1 MSKTMRTISEIEED
15 ICVAKRK
22 VDKAHSSSELTVAIN
37 ELSHLNFELS
47 QAEQFKASSKE
58 NAEHLALEE
67 IRRWAN
73 GSHAHLSQAPGYA
86 IGYKDGIGQA
96 KEIVC
101 GILDRYSTENGQG

>member
-1 MSKTMRTISEIEED
+1 MRTISEIEEA

-22 VDKAHSSSELTVAIN
+22 VDNAHASSELTTAIN

-47 QAEQFKASSKE
+47 QAEQFKATGKE
-58 NAEHLALEE
+58 NAERMALEE

-86 IGYKDGIGQA
+86 RGYKEGIGQA

-101 GILDRYSTENGQG
+101 DILARYFKDNEQG

>member
-1 MSKTMRTISEIEED
+1 MRTISEIEEA

-47 QAEQFKASSKE
+47 QAEHFKASGKE
-58 NAEHLALEE
+58 NAERMALEE
-67 IRRWAN
+67 IRQWAN

-86 IGYKDGIGQA
+86 RGYRDGIGQA

-101 GILDRYSTENGQG
+101 DILGRYFAEN

>member
-1 MSKTMRTISEIEED
+1 MIMTMRTIAEIEED
-15 ICVAKRK
+15 ICVAKLK

-47 QAEQFKASSKE
+47 QAEQFKASGKE

-73 GSHAHLSQAPGYA
+73 SCHAHLSQAPGYA
-86 IGYKDGIGQA
+86 RGYKEGIGVA

-101 GILDRYSTENGQG
+101 GILERCLGENEQG

>member
-1 MSKTMRTISEIEED
+1 MRTIAEIEED
-15 ICVAKRK
+15 ICVAKHK

-47 QAEQFKASSKE
+47 QAEQFKASGKE

-67 IRRWAN
+67 IRQWAN
-73 GSHAHLSQAPGYA
+73 GSHAHISQAPGYA
-86 IGYKDGIGQA
+86 RGYKDGIGQA

-101 GILDRYSTENGQG
+101 DILARYFGANE

>member
-1 MSKTMRTISEIEED
+1 MRTIIEIEED

-22 VDKAHSSSELTVAIN
+22 VDKARSSSELTAAIN

-47 QAEQFKASSKE
+47 QAERFKASGKE
-58 NAEHLALEE
+58 NAEQMALAE

-86 IGYKDGIGQA
+86 RGYKDGIGQA
-96 KEIVC
+96 KEIIC
-101 GILDRYSTENGQG
+101 AILERYFTEDV

>member
-1 MSKTMRTISEIEED
+1 MRTIAEIEED

-22 VDKAHSSSELTVAIN
+22 VDKAHGSSELTAAIN

-47 QAEQFKASSKE
+47 QAEQFKASGKK
-58 NAEHLALEE
+58 NAEHMALEE

-86 IGYKDGIGQA
+86 RGYKDGIGQA

-101 GILDRYSTENGQG
+101 GILERYSVKNE

>member
-1 MSKTMRTISEIEED
+1 MRTITELEED

-22 VDKAHSSSELTVAIN
+22 VDKAHTSSELTAAIN

-47 QAEQFKASSKE
+47 QAERFKSSGKE
-58 NAEHLALEE
+58 NAEQMALEE

-73 GSHAHLSQAPGYA
+73 GSHAYLSQAPGYA
-86 IGYKDGIGQA
+86 RGYKDGIGQA

-101 GILDRYSTENGQG
+101 GILNRYLVKDKEG